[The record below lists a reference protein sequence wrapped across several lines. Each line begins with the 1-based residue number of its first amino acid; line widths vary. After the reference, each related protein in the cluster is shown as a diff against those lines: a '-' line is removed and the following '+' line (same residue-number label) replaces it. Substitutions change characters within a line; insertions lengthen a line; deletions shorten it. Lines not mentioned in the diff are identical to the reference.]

1 MKLFR
6 EIIIIFGISYIG
18 ECLST
23 LLHLPLPGSLVE
35 MLLLLLLL
43 SFRILRLDMIAT
55 VSDFLL
61 GHLPFFF
68 IPAGVALM
76 AKFYHI
82 ADIWIPILLI
92 CMVTTVITMGLSGWS
107 MQQVMEKWGKKHG

>member
-6 EIIIIFGISYIG
+6 EIIIVFGLAYVG
-18 ECLST
+18 EVLST
-23 LLHLPLPGSLVE
+23 LLHLPLPGSLVG

-43 SFRILRLDMIAT
+43 SLHILRLDMIAS
-55 VSDFLL
+55 VADFLL

-82 ADIWIPILLI
+82 ADIWIPILFI
-92 CMVTTVITMGLSGWS
+92 CMITTVITMGVSGWS
-107 MQQVMEKWGKKHG
+107 MQQVIEKWGKKHE

>member
-23 LLHLPLPGSLVE
+23 LLHLPLPGSLVG
-35 MLLLLLLL
+35 MLLLLLL
-43 SFRILRLDMIAT
+43 IAT

>member
-23 LLHLPLPGSLVE
+23 LLHLPLPGSLVG

-43 SFRILRLDMIAT
+43 SF
-55 VSDFLL
+55 VFC
-61 GHLPFFF
+61 G
-68 IPAGVALM
+68 
-76 AKFYHI
+76 
-82 ADIWIPILLI
+82 WI
-92 CMVTTVITMGLSGWS
+92 
-107 MQQVMEKWGKKHG
+107 